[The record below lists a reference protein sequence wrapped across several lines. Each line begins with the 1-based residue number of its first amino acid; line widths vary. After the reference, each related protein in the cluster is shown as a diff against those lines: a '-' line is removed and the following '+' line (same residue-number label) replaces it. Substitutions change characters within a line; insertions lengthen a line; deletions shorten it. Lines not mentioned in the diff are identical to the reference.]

1 MEKWSWLLF
10 HNFLKTLKQA
20 TAGLSEPS
28 DPYLLLS
35 GPRHSTNSSQP
46 RSTAWLCLGISKY
59 STSSSHLRLLYSSGK
74 GALGQNTGGGDLGQ
88 NHPGNPRA
96 CVPRGQ
102 LHTMLE
108 HHHTATAQLIF
119 HGGWRLVV
127 SGYSQ
132 SLQMTSLD
140 KSLPITCQQQ
150 PRLNY
155 KRRMYSANMK
165 GVPQVPSLGDR
176 GGCSIGPYRISHTL
190 DHANKSGSHSSST

>member
-88 NHPGNPRA
+88 NHPGNSRA
-96 CVPRGQ
+96 SAPSGQ
-102 LHTMLE
+102 LQTLLE
-108 HHHTATAQLIF
+108 NHHPAPAPAQLIL
-119 HGGWRLVV
+119 HRGWRLVV

-132 SLQMTSLD
+132 SLQLTDLG
-140 KSLPITCQQQ
+140 KSLPLICQQQ
-150 PRLNY
+150 PSLNY
-155 KRRMYSANMK
+155 KQRLYSAHTK
-165 GVPQVPSLGDR
+165 G
-176 GGCSIGPYRISHTL
+176 TF
-190 DHANKSGSHSSST
+190 